1 MKAVIFTDLDGT
13 LLHPRDYSF
22 EAARG
27 ALDRVRAEGVPLVIT
42 SSRTRAEI
50 EPIRRKLGNN
60 HPFISENGGGIF
72 IPAGYFHAGTR
83 MRAEGY
89 EVISLGRPYEEVRA
103 ALIDIR
109 ASLNARVKG
118 FGDMDAFE
126 IAGLTG
132 LSLEEAEFA
141 KKRDFDEPFVFEGVK
156 EEAGVKE
163 ELLRLIE
170 EKGFNWTRGRFYH
183 ILGRHDKG
191 AAARVLKRYYRALYA
206 DVVFIAVGN
215 DLNDE
220 PLFREADYPVLVKK
234 EDGSFEEITSVECIR
249 ADGVGP
255 EGWGKAVNGIL
266 DSINASIRRAC

>member
-72 IPAGYFHAGTR
+72 IPAGYFHAGSR
-83 MRAEGY
+83 MRVEGY
-89 EVISLGRPYEEVRA
+89 EVISLGRPYGEVRA

-109 ASLNARVKG
+109 ASLKARVKG
-118 FGDMDAFE
+118 FGDMDAVE

-132 LSLEEAEFA
+132 LSVEEAELA
-141 KKRDFDEPFVFEGVK
+141 RLRDFDEPFVFEGGM
-156 EEAGVKE
+156 EE

-170 EKGFNWTRGRFYH
+170 EKGFNWTRGRLYH
-183 ILGRHDKG
+183 MLGRHDKG

-206 DVVFIAVGN
+206 DVVFVAVG
-215 DLNDE
+215 DGRNDE

-234 EDGSFEEITSVECIR
+234 EDGSFEEIASVECIR

-255 EGWGKAVNGIL
+255 EGWGKAINGIL
-266 DSINASIRRAC
+266 DSINASIRRSC